1 MDTQYSGKYSGKIL
15 YFMEQTD
22 GAFDAANDCM
32 AVPVERFKGFRQA
45 GTTVTELTMEFD
57 PMLGYAAGDAAGSH
71 DDTFVADS
79 VVLTITANKHKEVM
93 DDILGLIHGTHSDG
107 FIVIAD
113 DSNSVYASTL
123 ITACAVTITAEA

>member
-32 AVPVERFKGFRQA
+32 AVPVERFKGFRA
-45 GTTVTELTMEFD
+45 NGTATQLLMEFD
-57 PMLGYAAGDAAGSH
+57 PMLGYAAGDAAGTH

-79 VVLTITANKHKEVM
+79 VLLTVTSNKHKEVM
-93 DDILGLIHGTHSDG
+93 ADILGLIHGTHSDG

-113 DSNSVYASTL
+113 DTNSVFASPY
-123 ITACAVTITAEA
+123 ITGCTITITTEA

>member
-1 MDTQYSGKYSGKIL
+1 MDTQYSGKLSGKML

-45 GTTVTELTMEFD
+45 GTNVAQLTMEFD

-79 VVLTITANKHKEVM
+79 VILTITDNKHKEVM
-93 DDILGLIHGTHSDG
+93 ADILGLIHGTHSDG

-113 DSNSVYASTL
+113 GSNSVFASPY
-123 ITACAVTITAEA
+123 ITACAITITAEA

>member
-1 MDTQYSGKYSGKIL
+1 MDTQYSGKLSGKML

-45 GTTVTELTMEFD
+45 STNVAQLTMEFD

-79 VVLTITANKHKEVM
+79 VILTITDNKHKEVM
-93 DDILGLIHGTHSDG
+93 ADILNLIHGTHSDG

-113 DSNSVYASTL
+113 GSNSVFASTY
-123 ITACAVTITAEA
+123 ITACAITITAEA

>member
-1 MDTQYSGKYSGKIL
+1 MDTQYSGKYSGKML

-22 GAFDAANDCM
+22 GLFNQANDCM
-32 AVPVERFKGFRQA
+32 AVPVERFKGFRA
-45 GTTVTELTMEFD
+45 NGTTTQLLMEFD

-79 VVLTITANKHKEVM
+79 VLLTVTTNKHKEVM
-93 DDILGLIHGTHSDG
+93 DDILGLIHDVHSDG

-113 DSNSVYASTL
+113 GSNSVFASPF
-123 ITACAVTITAEA
+123 ITACAVTITTED

>member
-1 MDTQYSGKYSGKIL
+1 MDTQYSGKLSGKIL

-32 AVPVERFKGFRQA
+32 AVPVERFKGFRA
-45 GTTVTELTMEFD
+45 NGTATQLLMEFD

-79 VVLTITANKHKEVM
+79 VLLTVTTNKHKEVM
-93 DDILGLIHGTHSDG
+93 DDILGLIHDVHSDG

-113 DSNSVYASTL
+113 GSNSVFASPF
-123 ITACAVTITAEA
+123 ITACAVTITTED

>member
-32 AVPVERFKGFRQA
+32 AVPVERLKGFRA
-45 GTTVTELTMEFD
+45 NGTTTQLLMEFD
-57 PMLGYAAGDAAGSH
+57 PMLGYAAGDAAGTH
-71 DDTFVADS
+71 DDTFVGDS
-79 VVLTITANKHKEVM
+79 VLLTVTANKQKEVM

-113 DSNSVYASTL
+113 DSNSVYASTN
-123 ITACAVTITAEA
+123 ISACAITITAEA

>member
-32 AVPVERFKGFRQA
+32 AVPAERFKGFRA
-45 GTTVTELTMEFD
+45 TGTTTTLLMEFD
-57 PMLGYAAGDAAGSH
+57 PMLGYAAGDAAGTH

-79 VVLTITANKHKEVM
+79 VTLTITANKQKEVM

-113 DSNSVYASTL
+113 DSNSKYASIH

>member
-1 MDTQYSGKYSGKIL
+1 MDTQYSGKLSGKML

-32 AVPVERFKGFRQA
+32 AVPVVRCKGFRQA
-45 GTTVTELTMEFD
+45 STNVAQLTMEFD

-79 VVLTITANKHKEVM
+79 VILTITDNKHKEVM
-93 DDILGLIHGTHSDG
+93 ADILNLIHGTHSDG

-113 DSNSVYASTL
+113 GSNSVFERTY
-123 ITACAVTITAEA
+123 ITACAITITAEA

>member
-1 MDTQYSGKYSGKIL
+1 MDTQYSGKLTGKML

-45 GTTVTELTMEFD
+45 GTNVAQLTMEFD

-79 VVLTITANKHKEVM
+79 VILTITDNKHKEVM
-93 DDILGLIHGTHSDG
+93 ADILGLIHGTHSDG

-113 DSNSVYASTL
+113 GSNSVFASPY
-123 ITACAVTITAEA
+123 ITACAITITAEA

>member
-1 MDTQYSGKYSGKIL
+1 MDTQYSGKLSGKML

-22 GAFDAANDCM
+22 STFDAANDCM

-45 GTTVTELTMEFD
+45 GTNVAQLTMEFD
-57 PMLGYAAGDAAGSH
+57 PMLGYAAGDAAGTH

-79 VVLTITANKHKEVM
+79 VLLTITTNKHKEVM
-93 DDILGLIHGTHSDG
+93 DDILSLIHGTHSDG

-113 DSNSVYASTL
+113 DSNSVYASPF
-123 ITACAVTITAEA
+123 ITACAVTITTEA

>member
-1 MDTQYSGKYSGKIL
+1 MDTQYSGKLSGKML

-32 AVPVERFKGFRQA
+32 AVPVERFKGFRVS
-45 GTTVTELTMEFD
+45 TTNTTDLSMEFD

-79 VVLTITANKHKEVM
+79 VLLTITANKHKEVM
-93 DDILGLIHGTHSDG
+93 DDILNLIHGTHSDG

-113 DSNSVYASTL
+113 GSNSVFASSH

>member
-1 MDTQYSGKYSGKIL
+1 
-15 YFMEQTD
+15 MEQTD

-32 AVPVERFKGFRQA
+32 AVPVERFKGFRVS
-45 GTTVTELTMEFD
+45 TTNTTDLSMEFD

-79 VVLTITANKHKEVM
+79 VLLTITANKHKEVM
-93 DDILGLIHGTHSDG
+93 DDILNLIHGTHSDG

-113 DSNSVYASTL
+113 GSNSVFASSH

>member
-1 MDTQYSGKYSGKIL
+1 MDTQYSGKLSGKML

-32 AVPVERFKGFRQA
+32 AVPVERFKGFRA
-45 GTTVTELTMEFD
+45 NGTTTQLLMEFD

-79 VVLTITANKHKEVM
+79 VLLTVTTNKHKEVM
-93 DDILGLIHGTHSDG
+93 DDILGLIHDVHSDG

-113 DSNSVYASTL
+113 GSNSVFASPF
-123 ITACAVTITAEA
+123 ITACAVTITTED

>member
-1 MDTQYSGKYSGKIL
+1 MDTQYSGKYSGKML

-22 GAFDAANDCM
+22 GLFNTANDCM
-32 AVPVERFKGFRQA
+32 AVPVERFKGFRA
-45 GTTVTELTMEFD
+45 NGTTTQLLMEFD

-79 VVLTITANKHKEVM
+79 VLLTVTTNKHKEVM
-93 DDILGLIHGTHSDG
+93 DDILGLIHDVHSDG

-113 DSNSVYASTL
+113 GSNSVFASPF
-123 ITACAVTITAEA
+123 ITACAVTITTED

>member
-32 AVPVERFKGFRQA
+32 AVPVERFKGFRA
-45 GTTVTELTMEFD
+45 NGTTTQLLMEFD
-57 PMLGYAAGDAAGSH
+57 PMLGYAAGDAAGTH

-79 VVLTITANKHKEVM
+79 VLLTVTANKQKEVM

-113 DSNSVYASTL
+113 DSNSAYASAD
-123 ITACAVTITAEA
+123 ITACTVTITAEA